1 MTTIRRVVNR
11 FSELLALKE
20 RHEQRSYSRR
30 EISEM
35 TGISLT
41 SVQNWA
47 TNNTT
52 RYDEAQILAFCDF
65 FNCNLGDLLIM
76 EEVLN
81 PEDTETENKTSLAVP
96 A

>member
-1 MTTIRRVVNR
+1 MIRRVVNR

-20 RHEQRSYSRR
+20 RHEQRSYTRR
-30 EISEM
+30 EIADL

-47 TNNTT
+47 SNNTT

-65 FNCNLGDLLIM
+65 FGCSPGELL
-76 EEVLN
+76 VLEN
-81 PEDTETENKTSLAVP
+81 VLDTHEDSEKELKTPLATP